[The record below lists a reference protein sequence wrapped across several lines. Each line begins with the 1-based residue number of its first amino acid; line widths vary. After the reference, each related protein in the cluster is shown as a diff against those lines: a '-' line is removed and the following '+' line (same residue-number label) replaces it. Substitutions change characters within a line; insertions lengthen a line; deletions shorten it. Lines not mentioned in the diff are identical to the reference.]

1 VSATSVK
8 VISLAASVLAGNDQ
22 LAARNRDRLG
32 AAGTFAVNLMAAP
45 GAGKTSLIAATLAA
59 LGGRARLGVVEGD
72 LAGSVDAERVLAAGA
87 AAAVQINTEGG
98 CHLDA
103 AMVARALDELD
114 LAALDVLVVENVGN
128 LVCPTHWAL
137 GEHVRVCLVGAAE
150 GHDKPLK
157 YPGIFAR
164 ADAIVLNKVDLI
176 DLVGFERPAFERAIG
191 ALNTG
196 APVFELSCR
205 TGVGV
210 GAWVD
215 WLLAQRTRREGI
227 VGCA

>member
-8 VISLAASVLAGNDQ
+8 VLSIGAGLLAGNDQ
-22 LAARNRDRLG
+22 RAARNRARLD

-45 GAGKTSLIAATLAA
+45 GAGKTSLIVATLAA

-87 AAAVQINTEGG
+87 VDAVQVNTEGG

-114 LAALDVLVVENVGN
+114 LGALDVLVVENVGN

-137 GEHVRVCLVGAAE
+137 GEHARVCLVGAAE

-157 YPGIFAR
+157 YPAIFAR

-176 DLVGFERPAFERAIG
+176 DLVGFERPAFERMVR
-191 ALNTG
+191 ALNPS
-196 APVFELSCR
+196 APLFELSCR
-205 TGVGV
+205 TGDGV
-210 GAWVD
+210 AAWVD
-215 WLLAQRTRREGI
+215 WLLEKRA
-227 VGCA
+227 CA